1 MTTVSCSNNS
11 ENNQQLNVKDAASW
25 MDKQGIEYKAL
36 ECFNWVAN
44 DDSAPMA
51 KVRISRTKD
60 ALVIDYHVAEYS
72 TCGLENTDGGEVY
85 KDACME
91 CFIKAPE
98 DSGYYNIEC
107 NCIGTLYIGYRKP
120 GSDKAAPIRSTLS
133 TGLPA

>member
-72 TCGLENTDGGEVY
+72 TCGLENTDGG
-85 KDACME
+85 
-91 CFIKAPE
+91 
-98 DSGYYNIEC
+98 
-107 NCIGTLYIGYRKP
+107 
-120 GSDKAAPIRSTLS
+120 
-133 TGLPA
+133 